1 MEKIFLIF
9 PKTHVNLSPELGI
22 CTILNSFIYNYFSSI
37 SSNFFESKILIT
49 SAGLKKKSIE
59 FGFPSRR
66 RENEPLLHPNSQDQ
80 TINLIPKMQKWKRIR
95 TGWCN
100 LFRNRVCGKERGC
113 GSSQTSPA
121 SGHDVV
127 PSSFSLSL
135 SLSRFPLFGLLV
147 RSKSWPRVS
156 QQRFLRGARRVAL
169 IRLPFLAPMLRAI
182 SYTVLSSNLY
192 LSTRQSGG
200 S

>member
-9 PKTHVNLSPELGI
+9 PKTHVNLSPELGV

-49 SAGLKKKSIE
+49 SAGLKKNQSNSD
-59 FGFPSRR
+59 F
-66 RENEPLLHPNSQDQ
+66 LLAVGKMNRFC
-80 TINLIPKMQKWKRIR
+80 IPTAR
-95 TGWCN
+95 TGRLILSQKCKN
-100 LFRNRVCGKERGC
+100 GNVSAPVGAISLEIACAARSVGVGQVRRLRRLAMTLFRL
-113 GSSQTSPA
+113 
-121 SGHDVV
+121 
-127 PSSFSLSL
+127 LSL
-135 SLSRFPLFGLLV
+135 SLSRFLLFGLLV

>member
-1 MEKIFLIF
+1 MGVKRENDKWLFIFLFLMEKIFLIF
-9 PKTHVNLSPELGI
+9 PKTHVNLSPELGV

-66 RENEPLLHPNSQDQ
+66 RENEPLLHSNSQDQ

-127 PSSFSLSL
+127 PSSLSVSFSIPSLWSLGSFEIVAASFTTAFPPRRQTSRAHSFTLSC
-135 SLSRFPLFGLLV
+135 PDV
-147 RSKSWPRVS
+147 T
-156 QQRFLRGARRVAL
+156 
-169 IRLPFLAPMLRAI
+169 
-182 SYTVLSSNLY
+182 SY
-192 LSTRQSGG
+192 
-200 S
+200 

>member
-49 SAGLKKKSIE
+49 SAGLKKKSIK

-127 PSSFSLSL
+127 PSSLSVSFSIPSLWSLGSFEIVAASFTTAFPPRRQTSRAHSFTLSC
-135 SLSRFPLFGLLV
+135 PDV
-147 RSKSWPRVS
+147 T
-156 QQRFLRGARRVAL
+156 
-169 IRLPFLAPMLRAI
+169 
-182 SYTVLSSNLY
+182 SY
-192 LSTRQSGG
+192 
-200 S
+200 

>member
-49 SAGLKKKSIE
+49 SAGLKKNQSNSDFLLAVGKMNRFCI
-59 FGFPSRR
+59 PTARTRR
-66 RENEPLLHPNSQDQ
+66 LILSQKCKNGNVSAPVGAISLEIACAARSVGVGQ
-80 TINLIPKMQKWKRIR
+80 VRRLRRLAMT
-95 TGWCN
+95 
-100 LFRNRVCGKERGC
+100 LFR
-113 GSSQTSPA
+113 
-121 SGHDVV
+121 
-127 PSSFSLSL
+127 LSL